1 MNRVPWKAS
10 ELRTLEE
17 LIRKGYSY
25 QDISTRLNRSI
36 ASIKNVRAR
45 LRNAS
50 N

>member
-45 LRNAS
+45 IKRVAT
-50 N
+50 